1 MDFFKKLFSKK
12 NNDKDNIEQD
22 FLNDAYNSLGEE
34 HLNPERILDENS
46 VSYKTDSENEIAEGE
61 PVGTFGVHERE
72 YENDRAEND
81 ENKFLKE
88 ASEHENIGFEQDNF
102 ENSGDRYD
110 EDKSLDLKTDYED
123 IEDSGENSDF
133 DEYIN
138 EDEDISEIEEF
149 DPESAYDNLGGDT
162 GEMDTEAI
170 SAAADMAQNLSTD
183 ELSDRRAEYGRDFIP
198 SDNYISEEA
207 QEETFSVS
215 DEAGNNGSDINSLSD
230 TRELEQTIPI
240 NSEIDKEEIYSAYAP
255 KNMRPKVTQTSYFD
269 LDNLDDEPEE
279 NLSDKG
285 FRAFCKRRKKWLI
298 GAGVA
303 AAVVLVIVG
312 TVFFFWNRMDPLM
325 GYTQTYVAKGNVIKT
340 MAAGGNVEPNAR
352 YDITSLV
359 SGTIIETPLNAGE
372 QVRAGELVYKIDD
385 TNAQLAV
392 QMAENDV
399 KRAKVDDSDSGSSQ
413 QLRIYANA
421 SGTISDLN
429 ISAGSSITGGKIATI
444 TQANGTEFALIP
456 NVTGTVQSVNV
467 RNGSTVESGQVVAT
481 LKSDGSGSSKEG
493 RELDI
498 ASCELALEQANK
510 ELEKYKI
517 AAPID
522 GTILVKNAKIG
533 DNVNANQTDKPLMVI
548 ADMSKEA

>member
-22 FLNDAYNSLGEE
+22 FLNHAYNSLGEE

-61 PVGTFGVHERE
+61 PVGTFGVHESE
-72 YENDRAEND
+72 YENDRTEND

-102 ENSGDRYD
+102 EDSGYIYG
-110 EDKSLDLKTDYED
+110 EGKGLDLKTDYED

-170 SAAADMAQNLSTD
+170 SAAADMAQNLSAD

-240 NSEIDKEEIYSAYAP
+240 SSEIDKEEIYSAYAP

-359 SGTIIETPLNAGE
+359 SGTITETPLNAGE

-399 KRAKVDDSDSGSSQ
+399 KRA
-413 QLRIYANA
+413 
-421 SGTISDLN
+421 
-429 ISAGSSITGGKIATI
+429 
-444 TQANGTEFALIP
+444 
-456 NVTGTVQSVNV
+456 
-467 RNGSTVESGQVVAT
+467 
-481 LKSDGSGSSKEG
+481 
-493 RELDI
+493 
-498 ASCELALEQANK
+498 
-510 ELEKYKI
+510 
-517 AAPID
+517 
-522 GTILVKNAKIG
+522 
-533 DNVNANQTDKPLMVI
+533 
-548 ADMSKEA
+548 